1 MLDFLASIERK
12 TVLMSRKEV
21 VLLVSRAFAGIQLV
35 TALIEATYLPERLFS
50 LHHFANVR
58 SVLTKL
64 DVDYYATYDRIGVVW
79 LIARIVGLLIL
90 AVVFWRCGSWVERV
104 VLPRQEA

>member
-1 MLDFLASIERK
+1 
-12 TVLMSRKEV
+12 MSRKEV

-50 LHHFANVR
+50 LHHFGNVR
-58 SVLTKL
+58 SVLLTNL
-64 DVDYYATYDRIGVVW
+64 DVNYYAKIADRIGVVS

-90 AVVFWRCGSWVERV
+90 TVVFWRCGPWVERV
-104 VLPRQEA
+104 LLPSEEA